1 MWKRIR
7 DCAFFGCINLKH
19 LRFHARLR
27 GIGGDAFNNT
37 SMSEINLP
45 EGLRTIWPR
54 RVQHSWHFK
63 KVLPPVQ
70 ASQICMKYTYRQQCR
85 I

>member
-1 MWKRIR
+1 MERIR
-7 DCAFFGCINLKH
+7 DYAFFGCINLKH
-19 LRFHARLR
+19 FTFHARLR

-45 EGLRTIWPR
+45 EGLRTIGPGALT
-54 RVQHSWHFK
+54 QLALQ